1 MERPD
6 STSDSFKEILNTSVR
21 SASFWSFISGVVGLA
36 AVAVGGILYLTI
48 DELRDFSVTALTIG
62 ISLLFLALILSPRAV
77 AIFLIGRQGRYGT
90 NVIVMTVAFFAIALL
105 VNFLMFRNTARFDT
119 TSTRVFTLSPRTV
132 KVLEERLVNKVQAN
146 AFFISDSPLSQQ
158 IEDLLNEFD
167 RRTGKFTY
175 RFLDPELERSL
186 ALQYNVTK
194 YPSIVFEDTVTGLQ
208 QAISVFT
215 EQEFVTGLL
224 IVTGEERK
232 VVYNLEGHGER
243 TATRD
248 FAVGTVEDEGFD
260 FALEGLAGDNY
271 ALKALSFRQTDRV
284 PDDAAV
290 LVIASP
296 DQDLTPH
303 EVEALTEYIK
313 RGGRIVAL
321 FDPDTPDSFAN
332 LFNPWGIQ
340 LGVHSIA
347 DAASSVAGQALTPLL
362 QRANGQFTQRYRG
375 QPTDSQVTGVPIA
388 EEVSVTFFPGVTSV
402 GPSIPFADL
411 PFHIQFV
418 DLALTT
424 RASWLETDP
433 QDISPDEDEPFGPF
447 SVASAIEATG
457 TVDSSESHPVAK
469 FVVFGDSDFVKN
481 FFYSSD
487 DNRDLFLNAVNWL
500 AEDYELISI
509 RPKRF
514 PFRRLVV
521 NTREA
526 DVIKWSSWFLPPS
539 VMVILGTIV
548 WWRRR

>member
-1 MERPD
+1 MRRSD
-6 STSDSFKEILNTSVR
+6 SASESFKEVLRTSAR
-21 SASFWSFISGVVGLA
+21 SPAFWSFVSGVVGLGA
-36 AVAVGGILYLTI
+36 IALGGILYLTI
-48 DELRDFSVTALTIG
+48 DELRNFSVTALTVG
-62 ISLLFLALILSPRAV
+62 ISLLFLALVLSPRAV
-77 AIFLIGRQGRYGT
+77 AIFLMGRQGRFGT

-119 TSTRVFTLSPRTV
+119 TATRIFTLSPRTI
-132 KVLEERLVNKVQAN
+132 KVLEERIENKVRAN
-146 AFFISDSPLSQQ
+146 AFFISDDPLAQQ
-158 IEDLLNEFD
+158 VEDLLDEYD

-194 YPSIVFEDTVTGLQ
+194 YPTIVFEDTVTGIQ

-224 IVTGEERK
+224 IVTGKQRK

-248 FAVGTVEDEGFD
+248 FALGTVDDEGFD
-260 FALEGLAGDNY
+260 FALEGLAADNY

-290 LVIASP
+290 VVIASP
-296 DQDLTPH
+296 DQDMAPN

-321 FDPDTPDSFAN
+321 FDPNTPDSFAN
-332 LFNPWGIQ
+332 LFGPWGVK
-340 LGVHSIA
+340 LGVDSIA
-347 DAASSVAGQALTPLL
+347 DAASSVAGQALTPLV
-362 QRANGQFTQRYRG
+362 QRANGQYIQRFRG
-375 QPTDSQVTGVPIA
+375 QATDSAATGIPIA
-388 EEVSVTFFPGVTSV
+388 DQVSVTFFPGVTSIE
-402 GPSIPFADL
+402 PSIPFEDL
-411 PFHIQFV
+411 PFHIRFV

-424 RASWLETDP
+424 RASWLEKNP
-433 QDISPDEDEPFGPF
+433 QDISPDEDERFGPF
-447 SVASAIEATG
+447 SVASVIEATG
-457 TVDSSESHPVAK
+457 TVDETERHPTAK
-469 FVVFGDSDFVKN
+469 FVIFGDSDFAKN

-500 AEDYELISI
+500 ADDYELISI

-514 PFRRLVV
+514 PFRRLVI
-521 NTREA
+521 NTSEA

-539 VMVILGTIV
+539 LMIILGTVV